1 MGILTD
7 DMTRLRDEIVTL
19 RGARNAFTTD
29 TAHTVSQMRARFR
42 EAQAD
47 MASKTK
53 AERTAFV
60 AGLQAKVGELEE
72 ALRSSHA
79 EMAKEL
85 REALAASKAAVTAN
99 EAARQGQA
107 TDDRAERLA
116 FVVDLNRKVAGM
128 LAEFAADL
136 EGARRGWLGP
146 RRATTTPTE
155 TTTTP
160 TETTPRAAGRKG
172 KRARAR

>member
-53 AERTAFV
+53 AERSAFV
-60 AGLQAKVGELEE
+60 AGLQAKVGELQEG
-72 ALRSSHA
+72 LRSAHA
-79 EMAKEL
+79 ETAKEL
-85 REALAASKAAVTAN
+85 REALAASKAAITAN

-107 TDDRAERLA
+107 TDDRADRLA
-116 FVVDLNRKVAGM
+116 FVADRNRQVAGM
-128 LAEFAADL
+128 LGEFAADL
-136 EGARRGWLGP
+136 EGARRAWLGP
-146 RRATTTPTE
+146 RRATTTPT
-155 TTTTP
+155 TTTATAP
-160 TETTPRAAGRKG
+160 PAAGRKS
-172 KRARAR
+172 KSKARARAR